1 MQLGLGSSDV
11 KGEAVWEDM
20 IQDCYINDLEE
31 KVGLLL
37 MWWSAAFKGFTH
49 ILSAV
54 NTAVL
59 FAPAGK

>member
-1 MQLGLGSSDV
+1 
-11 KGEAVWEDM
+11 M
-20 IQDCYINDLEE
+20 IQECYINDLEE

>member
-1 MQLGLGSSDV
+1 MQPGLGSSDV
-11 KGEAVWEDM
+11 KGEAMWEDM
-20 IQDCYINDLEE
+20 IQECYINDLEE

-37 MWWSAAFKGFTH
+37 TWWSAAFKGFTQ

-59 FAPAGK
+59 FAPTGK